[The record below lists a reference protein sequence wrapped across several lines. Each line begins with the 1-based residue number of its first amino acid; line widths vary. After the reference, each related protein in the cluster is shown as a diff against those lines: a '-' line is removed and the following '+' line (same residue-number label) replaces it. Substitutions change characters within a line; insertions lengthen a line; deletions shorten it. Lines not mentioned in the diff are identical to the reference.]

1 MSRAPGAPDFDAPT
15 DLAGYLRDQSA
26 IVVASHDPSAAAAAA
41 VAIGVAAS
49 ARRRVAIGDLTGDAE
64 AVYGLAGGE
73 DAPGLAESFRDGLG
87 LNEIA
92 RPVAGNAA
100 LFVLPA
106 GRGVRDEPALRE
118 GPRWTRL
125 IRGFGEAGGLLV
137 LVARPDSPILPV
149 LSEAGA
155 GLIWVGRTRPLPAA
169 PALVATL
176 GAVRARG
183 RPWWRIGS
191 GPPVRVSLVA
201 AAAAGIVI
209 TAGGGA
215 ILVTRARLAP
225 DGRVVLPVRSV
236 VRHDSVPAAT
246 TVALAERLG
255 PVDSTALAAYAIEV
269 MAVSAAPNAISWL
282 RERGGDAAAPAA
294 TIAVIAVRDG
304 PQRVARWHKVIVGAW
319 HDRRDADSA
328 LAALR
333 RRGLVAEEAGATVHV
348 PYALLLADSASGER
362 AAAVRAVWQSKG
374 VAAYTLRQ
382 ANGSARVY
390 AGAFQRVA
398 QGVTMAQVVRD
409 AGGVPV
415 MAYRTGRPD

>member
-183 RPWWRIGS
+183 RPW
-191 GPPVRVSLVA
+191 
-201 AAAAGIVI
+201 
-209 TAGGGA
+209 
-215 ILVTRARLAP
+215 
-225 DGRVVLPVRSV
+225 
-236 VRHDSVPAAT
+236 
-246 TVALAERLG
+246 
-255 PVDSTALAAYAIEV
+255 
-269 MAVSAAPNAISWL
+269 
-282 RERGGDAAAPAA
+282 
-294 TIAVIAVRDG
+294 
-304 PQRVARWHKVIVGAW
+304 
-319 HDRRDADSA
+319 
-328 LAALR
+328 
-333 RRGLVAEEAGATVHV
+333 
-348 PYALLLADSASGER
+348 
-362 AAAVRAVWQSKG
+362 
-374 VAAYTLRQ
+374 
-382 ANGSARVY
+382 
-390 AGAFQRVA
+390 
-398 QGVTMAQVVRD
+398 
-409 AGGVPV
+409 
-415 MAYRTGRPD
+415 